1 MDGITL
7 GLIALAVVVF
17 LLAMRVPVGVSLGG
31 VAFGGIWI
39 YAGPRAAWGTLSQV
53 PYEFTAHWTLSSIP
67 MFLLMGYV
75 AYYSRITE
83 ALFRTAQLWLGRL
96 PGGLGIASVSGAAGF
111 AAVTGSSMAASA
123 AMGRIA
129 VPEMM
134 RLGYNPGFSAGIVA
148 AAGTIGSMIPPS
160 ILMIVYGVFAEVSIG
175 QLFIAGVIPG
185 ILTAVFYSI
194 VIVTRVSLQPSL
206 APRLDHVPPWRQ
218 RLRSLLEIWPF
229 VLLVLGVFGGLF
241 TGVFTPTEA
250 GAVGAFLAC
259 LIAVLKGALNWT
271 VIRKATVETV
281 RGTASI
287 FFIAMGAALLTRF
300 LALTGLPD
308 FLSDQIS
315 SLHVSPLMLI
325 VAIAVLYLILGMFLD
340 SLGCMLLTLPIVLPI
355 LEHQGA
361 DLLWFGILLVKFL
374 EVGLITPPVGLNV
387 FVIKE
392 ILGDKVPLARIFAG
406 VTWFIVADLILVG
419 FMIAWPQIAL
429 FLPQYVK

>member
-7 GLIALAVVVF
+7 GFTAIAVVIF
-17 LLAMRVPVGVSLGG
+17 LLAMRVPVGVTLGG
-31 VAFGGIWI
+31 VAFGGIWL
-39 YAGPRAAWGTLSQV
+39 YAGPRAAWGTLAQV

-67 MFLLMGYV
+67 MFLLMGYI

-96 PGGLGIASVSGAAGF
+96 PGGLGIATISGAAGF
-111 AAVTGSSMAASA
+111 SAVTGSSMAAAA

-134 RLGYNPGFSAGIVA
+134 RVGYHSGFSAGIVA
-148 AAGTIGSMIPPS
+148 AAGTIGAMIPPS

-175 QLFIAGVIPG
+175 RLFVAGIIPG
-185 ILTAVFYSI
+185 ILTAVFYCV
-194 VIVTRVSLQPSL
+194 VIVCRVSVKPSL
-206 APRLDHVPPWRQ
+206 APRLDRAPSWGE
-218 RLRSLLEIWPF
+218 RLRSLLDIWPF
-229 VLLVLGVFGGLF
+229 ALLVLGVFGGLF
-241 TGVFTPTEA
+241 SGVFTPTEA
-250 GAVGAFLAC
+250 GAAGAFLAC
-259 LIAVLKGALNWT
+259 VIAILKGSLSWA
-271 VIRKATVETV
+271 VIKRAAVETV

-308 FLSDQIS
+308 FLSDQVS
-315 SLHVSPLMLI
+315 SLDVSPLVLI
-325 VAIAVLYLILGMFLD
+325 IAIAVLYLILGMFLD
-340 SLGCMLLTLPIVLPI
+340 SLGCMLLTLPIVLPL
-355 LEHQGA
+355 LEFQGI
-361 DLLWFGILLVKFL
+361 DLVWFGILLVKFL

-392 ILGDKVPLARIFAG
+392 ILGNKVPLTSIFAG
-406 VTWFIVADLILVG
+406 VTWFIVADLFLVG